1 MPATAFDAV
10 PASKAKS
17 LTMSGRLALNS
28 PPSTGSAS
36 SMAGTIWR
44 ALPDDGCQGIALTLN
59 TAPRKCLS
67 YKTPI
72 EAFPA
77 ELGKD
82 VTIRFA

>member
-1 MPATAFDAV
+1 
-10 PASKAKS
+10 
-17 LTMSGRLALNS
+17 
-28 PPSTGSAS
+28 
-36 SMAGTIWR
+36 MAGTIWR